1 MNQNLYFLPQIIVR
15 SPLNPTTNFNEN
27 LLFNEALYIS
37 SPDLY
42 HEILKKENKDEKNN
56 TSLQK
61 INISLH
67 KFNNRASNR
76 CTPFGLFAG
85 INLAE
90 WGSENEILLDSTIK
104 NSLYRKTCLNMP
116 VLCNLVKEIETK
128 DFIRPYLKY
137 YPNTSIYLIGDNYR
151 YVEHYDLNNKRTH
164 QINSVDQSPY
174 LELILHESVKGLTE
188 LQLVQLLI
196 NDDINSNE
204 ATEFINEL
212 ISSQIL
218 VNQFE
223 PTLTGS
229 DFFDTIINN
238 LNDILQLTKNE
249 NLQDLLNRLNR
260 IKACLNNID
269 TSIVNSIDAYKI
281 IFDELKFIIPDIQ
294 ETKLFHTDLF
304 KNTLKNTLNSGIK
317 NQLKSAIYFLN
328 KITPNNTNH
337 ALEEFKKKFQQKYE
351 DNEISLLL
359 ALDEETGIAYPVKK
373 NNGVN
378 HLIEDI
384 HSPISNNEPLLK
396 WTLYEQCLLK
406 LITDSQKSNSRVIEI
421 SENDFETINYSNAN
435 LPSSLAV
442 MFNLLNA
449 HTNKIKLINS
459 SGSSAVNLLGR
470 FANSDKKIKS
480 IIKKIVD
487 FEQTQMPDKILA
499 EIVHLPEYRV
509 GSILSRPAVR
519 KHEIPYLTK
528 SSVTQ
533 ENQIKV
539 QDLTL
544 QIRNNKLILFDKRL
558 QKEIVPRLSNAH
570 NYKKSDLPVYYF
582 LCDIQTQ
589 YFTKLNLGFNWGA
602 LSSQF
607 NFLPRIEYQNTVLS
621 AAKWQLKKQNLE
633 PFKNKKLTESE
644 KHLAFFELKKQ
655 LDLDDKFLLMDEDS
669 EFLIDSNNKI
679 SIDSF
684 IDIVKNKNEITL
696 EEYLFDNNN
705 NALIKDTTGNKF
717 SNECIAFILNE
728 HIIQENENFSINE
741 IHTGKA
747 VFSIGSEWLYY
758 KIYCGPK
765 TSDTLL
771 TSKINQITSLLLEK
785 GTIDKW
791 FFIRYNDPDTHLR
804 FRLHLTDPE
813 KLNDVIQLVSSGF
826 EKLIEEHIVSNIQIH
841 TYKREIERY
850 GDNSIELAEQLFY
863 NDSVFVINVL
873 NLIDNS
879 YEDAIRWQ
887 IAIKSVDDLL
897 NEFELNLEQKHQL
910 IDKLSISFFKEHG
923 GHKEL
928 KITLDNKYRKLKSE
942 IDGIFDWDNNPDFFS
957 VMELLKQKQE
967 INKPIINKILLMQN
981 NKQLQV
987 SVNELIASF
996 LHMNLNRLFMGRN
1009 RTNEFVIYDLLSRY
1023 YKSSLIRLKN
1033 N

>member
-27 LLFNEALYIS
+27 LLFTEALYIS

-42 HEILKKENKDEKNN
+42 HEIIKKENKDEKNN
-56 TSLQK
+56 PSLQK

-90 WGSENEILLDSTIK
+90 WENENEILLDSTIK
-104 NSLYRKTCLNMP
+104 NSLSRKTCLNMQ
-116 VLCNLVKEIETK
+116 VLCNLVKKIETK

-151 YVEHYDLNNKRTH
+151 YVEHYDINNKRTH
-164 QINSVDQSPY
+164 QINSVDQSSY

-196 NDDINSNE
+196 NDGINSNE

-229 DFFDTIINN
+229 DFFDSIINN
-238 LNDILQLTKNE
+238 LNDILQQNKSE
-249 NLQDLLNRLNR
+249 NLQDLLNKLNR
-260 IKACLNNID
+260 IKTCLDNID
-269 TSIVNSIDAYKI
+269 TSIINSIDTYKM
-281 IFDELKFIIPDIQ
+281 IFDELKFIIPGIQ

-304 KNTLKNTLNSGIK
+304 KNTLKNTLNSGTK
-317 NQLKSAIYFLN
+317 NQLKNVIGFLN
-328 KITPNNTNH
+328 KITPNKTNH
-337 ALEEFKKKFQQKYE
+337 SLEEFKKKFQQKYE
-351 DNEISLLL
+351 DNEISLSL
-359 ALDEETGIAYPVKK
+359 ALDEETGIGYPVKK

-378 HLIEDI
+378 HLIDDI
-384 HSPISNNEPLLK
+384 HFPVSNNVSLLK
-396 WTLYEQCLLK
+396 WTLYEKCLLK

-421 SENDFETINYSNAN
+421 SENDFETIDYSNAN
-435 LPSSLAV
+435 LPSSFAV
-442 MFNLLNA
+442 MFNLLN
-449 HTNKIKLINS
+449 TKTSKIKLINS
-459 SGSSAVNLLGR
+459 SGSSAANLLGR
-470 FANSDKKIKS
+470 FANTDKGINE
-480 IIKKIVD
+480 IIKKITE

-509 GSILSRPAVR
+509 GNILSRPAIR
-519 KHEIPYLTK
+519 KYEIPYLTK
-528 SSVTQ
+528 SSAPN
-533 ENQIKV
+533 EYQIKV

-544 QIRNNKLILFDKRL
+544 KIRNNKLILFDKRL

-589 YFTKLNLGFNWGA
+589 YFTKPNLNFNWGA

-644 KHLAFFELKKQ
+644 KQVAFFELKKQ

-696 EEYLFDNNN
+696 EEYLFDNHS
-705 NALIKDTTGNKF
+705 LIKDTTGNKF
-717 SNECIAFILNE
+717 SNECIAILLNE
-728 HIIQENENFSINE
+728 HVIPENESFSIN
-741 IHTGKA
+741 KLA
-747 VFSIGSEWLYY
+747 NSKSVFSIGSEWLYY

-785 GTIDKW
+785 GIIDKW

-804 FRLHLTDPE
+804 FRLHITDPE

-826 EKLIEEHIVSNIQIH
+826 EKLIEERIVSNIQIH

-850 GDNSIELAEQLFY
+850 GNNSIELAEQLFY
-863 NDSVFVINVL
+863 NDSVFVTNTL
-873 NLIDNS
+873 PLIDNS
-879 YEDAIRWQ
+879 YIDEIRWQ

-942 IDGIFDWDNNPDFFS
+942 IDSIFDWNNNSDYFP
-957 VMELLKQKQE
+957 VIELLKQRQE
-967 INKPIINKILLMQN
+967 INKPIINKILLMQSN
-981 NKQLQV
+981 EQLQV
-987 SVNELIASF
+987 SINDLIASF

-1009 RTNEFVIYDLLSRY
+1009 RTNEFVIYDLLTRY

-1033 N
+1033 E

>member
-15 SPLNPTTNFNEN
+15 SPLNPTNDFNEN
-27 LLFNEALYIS
+27 ILFIEALYIS

-42 HEILKKENKDEKNN
+42 HEIIKKENKAEKNN
-56 TSLQK
+56 PSLQK
-61 INISLH
+61 RNISLH
-67 KFNNRASNR
+67 KFSNRASNR

-85 INLAE
+85 INLAT
-90 WGSENEILLDSTIK
+90 WGNENEILLDSTVK

-128 DFIRPYLKY
+128 DFIKPYLKY
-137 YPNTSIYLIGDNYR
+137 YSNTSIYLIGDNYR
-151 YVEHYDLNNKRTH
+151 YVEHYDINNKRTH

-174 LELILHESVKGLTE
+174 LELILHESAKGLTE

-196 NDDINSNE
+196 NDDINSDE
-204 ATEFINEL
+204 ATGFINEL

-223 PTLTGS
+223 PTLTGLE
-229 DFFDTIINN
+229 FFDTIINN
-238 LNDILQLTKNE
+238 LTDILQQNKSE

-260 IKACLNNID
+260 IKTCLHNID
-269 TSIVNSIDAYKI
+269 TSIVNSIDSYKM
-281 IFDELKFIIPDIQ
+281 IFDDLKFIIPGIQ

-304 KNTLKNTLNSGIK
+304 KNTLKNTLDNGIK
-317 NQLKSAIYFLN
+317 TQLINAIDFLN

-337 ALEEFKKKFQQKYE
+337 SLEEFKKKFQKKYE
-351 DNEISLLL
+351 DDEISLLL
-359 ALDEETGIAYPVKK
+359 ALDEETGIGYPIKK
-373 NNGVN
+373 NGGVN

-384 HSPISNNEPLLK
+384 QFPVSNNEPQLK

-406 LITDSQKSNSRVIEI
+406 LINDSQKSNSRIIEI
-421 SENDFETINYSNAN
+421 GENDFETIDYSNAN
-435 LPSSLAV
+435 LPSSFAV

-449 HTNKIKLINS
+449 NTNKIKLINS
-459 SGSSAVNLLGR
+459 SGSSAANLLGR
-470 FANSDKKIKS
+470 FANSDKKIND

-487 FEQTQMPDKILA
+487 FEQTQIQDKILA
-499 EIVHLPEYRV
+499 EIIHLPEYRV
-509 GSILSRPAVR
+509 GSILSRSAIR
-519 KHEIPYLTK
+519 KYEIPYLTK
-528 SSVTQ
+528 SSVPN
-533 ENQIKV
+533 EYQIKV

-544 QIRNNKLILFDKRL
+544 KIRNNKLILFDKRL

-589 YFTKLNLGFNWGA
+589 YFTKPNLGFNWGA

-644 KHLAFFELKKQ
+644 KHMTFFELKKQ
-655 LDLDDKFLLMDEDS
+655 LNLDDKFLLMDEDS

-684 IDIVKNKNEITL
+684 IDIIKNKNEITL

-705 NALIKDTTGNKF
+705 ALIKDTTDNKF
-717 SNECIAFILNE
+717 SNECIAILLNE
-728 HIIQENENFSINE
+728 HIIQENENFSINKL
-741 IHTGKA
+741 TSSKP

-765 TSDTLL
+765 TGDTLL
-771 TSKINQITSLLLEK
+771 TSKIKQLTSLLIEK
-785 GTIDKW
+785 EIIDKW

-804 FRLHLTDPE
+804 FRLHITNPE
-813 KLNDVIQLVSSGF
+813 KLNEAIQLVSSSF
-826 EKLIEEHIVSNIQIH
+826 EKLIEEHIISDIQIH
-841 TYKREIERY
+841 TYKRETERY

-863 NDSVFVINVL
+863 NDSVFVTNVL
-873 NLIDNS
+873 SLIDSN
-879 YEDAIRWQ
+879 YKDEIRWQ

-897 NEFELNLEQKHQL
+897 NGFALNLEQKHQL
-910 IDKLSISFFKEHG
+910 IDQLSNSFFKEHG

-942 IDGIFDWDNNPDFFS
+942 IEGIFDWGNNSDYFP
-957 VMELLKQKQE
+957 VIELLKQRQE
-967 INKPIINKILLMQN
+967 INKPIVNKILLMQSHE
-981 NKQLQV
+981 QLQV
-987 SVNELIASF
+987 SLNKLIASF

-1009 RTNEFVIYDLLSRY
+1009 RTNEFVIYDLLCRY

-1033 N
+1033 